1 MALGYIA
8 RALAKGL
15 AKLGEPSLLDGLD
28 CGRVNLQR
36 DVDIFAGIGD
46 TANDNPVVRYDT
58 ATIDAQFDPRVGQ
71 ALQHPDGTFRLD
83 RLVQDNRYCRQFI
96 VVTTTGPVPV
106 VSDQA
111 GVYDIE
117 AGA

>member
-28 CGRVNLQR
+28 CGKVNLQR
-36 DVDIFAGIGD
+36 DVSEYAGIGD
-46 TANDNPVVRYDT
+46 TAHDNPVVRYDV
-58 ATIDAQFDPRVGQ
+58 ATIDARFNPRVGQ

-83 RLVQDNRYCRQFI
+83 KLVQDNRYSRQFI
-96 VVTTTGPVPV
+96 VVETTGPVPV
-106 VSDQA
+106 VADVT
-111 GVYDIE
+111 GEFEVE
-117 AGA
+117 P

>member
-28 CGRVNLQR
+28 CGKVNLQR
-36 DVDIFAGIGD
+36 DVSEYAGIGD
-46 TANDNPVVRYDT
+46 TAHDNPVVRYDV
-58 ATIDAQFDPRVGQ
+58 ATIDAQFNPRVGQ

-83 RLVQDNRYCRQFI
+83 KLVQDNRYNRQFI
-96 VVTTTGPVPV
+96 VVQTVNPVPV
-106 VSDQA
+106 VGDL
-111 GVYDIE
+111 GGEFEVE
-117 AGA
+117 P

>member
-28 CGRVNLQR
+28 CGNVNLQR
-36 DVDIFAGIGD
+36 DVDDFAGIGD
-46 TANDNPVVRYDT
+46 TAHDNPVVRYSV
-58 ATIDAQFDPRVGQ
+58 ATIGVEHDPRVGQ

-83 RLVQDNRYCRQFI
+83 KLVQDNLYSRQFI
-96 VVTTTGPVPV
+96 VVPTTKPVPV
-106 VSDQA
+106 VGSLS
-111 GVYDIE
+111 GEFEVE
-117 AGA
+117 A

>member
-28 CGRVNLQR
+28 CGNVNLQR
-36 DVDIFAGIGD
+36 DVIEYAGIGD
-46 TANDNPVVRYDT
+46 TAHDNPVVRQDMV
-58 ATIDAQFDPRVGQ
+58 TIGREFEPRVGQ

-83 RLVQDNRYCRQFI
+83 RLVQDNRYTRQFI
-96 VVTTTGPVPV
+96 VVETTAPVPV
-106 VSDQA
+106 VADLA
-111 GVYDIE
+111 ADFEVE
-117 AGA
+117 P